1 MRLAL
6 ATAAVLAALTPIF
19 APTFAMADD
28 APRTARAADTAL
40 DRTALERTVRE
51 PVRFPFERRGAAS
64 FERPDRSTRA
74 PTPPVIS
81 GPFGAM

>member
-6 ATAAVLAALTPIF
+6 ATAALITAL
-19 APTFAMADD
+19 APTLATADE
-28 APRTARAADTAL
+28 APRTDRTTA
-40 DRTALERTVRE
+40 TALERSVDE
-51 PVRFPFERRGAAS
+51 PRRFPFERREVAG
-64 FERPDRSTRA
+64 FERSDRATSA

>member
-19 APTFAMADD
+19 VPTFAMADD
-28 APRTARAADTAL
+28 APRTADTAL